1 MAELARFHSSVDDEF
16 FLMVS
21 EGEGPPNGAKVRIL
35 ENPAPS
41 MQSQVPG
48 DLIAALEGLKTQSVA
63 TDAKLQLYES
73 QIIALQGTVAEQKIK
88 IDTLTKKLEDKPE
101 GTIPKELAKAANPT
115 HEDLLARVVDIERQ
129 QSKRYL
135 CFYGGGI
142 PPEQPYE
149 DVGRIL
155 YTAVYRKTGL
165 GKPI

>member
-48 DLIAALEGLKTQSVA
+48 DFIAALEGLKTQSVA
-63 TDAKLQLYES
+63 TAAKLQLYES

-88 IDTLTKKLEDKPE
+88 IETLTKNLETPE
-101 GTIPKELAKAANPT
+101 ETKELAKAVNPT